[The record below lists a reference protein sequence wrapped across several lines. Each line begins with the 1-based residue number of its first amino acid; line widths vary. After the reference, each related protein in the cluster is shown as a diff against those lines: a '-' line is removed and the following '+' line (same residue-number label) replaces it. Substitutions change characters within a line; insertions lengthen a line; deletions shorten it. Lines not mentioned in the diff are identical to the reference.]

1 MKPSALLQCKRM
13 DGIVG
18 HPPAKQRIYDHFVD
32 GIQSG
37 KIAAGERL
45 PTEMEIAASFDV
57 SRSTVQAVMSRLSHE
72 GIVRRH
78 PGRGTFACRTD
89 DEMRIK
95 VNLDIHNIQSF
106 ESEIAVQG
114 DKVTYKLLTFA
125 KVPPSPRAAEKLGIE
140 LSDEV
145 FALHRLRFVGGECIG
160 SELRYFSPEIR
171 LNIGVADLEDRGAH
185 SIVEDCLGIRIGR
198 VDAVL
203 RATIADPED
212 AERMEVKVGAPL
224 LVRSHTLFSEEDKV
238 ILHGESFYVEPFSFR
253 YSASLRA

>member
-1 MKPSALLQCKRM
+1 MRWRTPPDRKKV
-13 DGIVG
+13 DENVG
-18 HPPAKQRIYDHFVD
+18 QPPAKQKIYDHFVD
-32 GIQSG
+32 RIQG
-37 KIAAGERL
+37 GQIAAGERL
-45 PTEMEIAASFDV
+45 PTEMEIAATFEV

-72 GIVRRH
+72 GVVRRH
-78 PGRGTFACRTD
+78 AGRGTFACRAE

-114 DKVTYKLLTFA
+114 DKVDYKLLSFA
-125 KVPPSPRAAEKLGIE
+125 KVPPSARAAEKLGIDPAE
-140 LSDEV
+140 EV

-160 SELRYFSPEIR
+160 SELRFFSPKIT
-171 LNIGVADLEDRGAH
+171 LNIGVADLEARGAH

-203 RATIADPED
+203 RATIAEPEA
-212 AERMEVKVGAPL
+212 AERMGIAAGAPL
-224 LVRSHTLFSEEDKV
+224 LVRSHTLFSEADQV

-253 YSASLRA
+253 YSASLRG